1 MFLYFLV
8 NDLIPMTKFKSDS
21 SVKRVAKNGAFSAI
35 QFGIFTLSGIVFIP
49 FLIRQY
55 GAGTYGLIALAG
67 FLTQYVGLISNCIG
81 GSIARFLNISLNK
94 NDPEQANQ
102 IFSTAIVVNIAL
114 ACLQLPFFAFGL
126 WKLHWVID
134 FPPEQSLDFR
144 ILVACNIVVYL
155 TSLLFGILDAP
166 IQASNR
172 LDIGMKL
179 GMIGQFLRLG
189 FLFGLILRIGP
200 KLWIIG
206 VVDLGIA
213 ILGIIATFLVYRKI
227 ASQLVFRR
235 RYVDWK
241 WVRPMMNM
249 AGWSIVATLGQVF
262 FLKTDVW
269 IVNRFVD
276 PKLAG
281 VCAALLIW
289 PNFVQQIAKNISA
302 LITPVFMIDY
312 AHGRFERIQ
321 DITMLFSRLFSI
333 LAIFVCGFIMIFGG
347 WLLEL
352 WMGVE
357 YRQYHLFLVLMLLHF
372 PLTLAREAIWGVFP
386 AFNKMHYLGI
396 SNLISGCMN
405 VALSLLAVLYG
416 FGLTGVIIAT
426 GISLIL
432 QRTFFLSYFII
443 KMLNIHWI
451 RLFKCYVPGSLIML
465 VFIAQYFCFGNR
477 YLELTGIFSVV
488 IAVLFSLEVLVR
500 EKESRT
506 ALKSIVMALAGNKHA

>member
-1 MFLYFLV
+1 MSE
-8 NDLIPMTKFKSDS
+8 FKSDS
-21 SVKRVAKNGAFSAI
+21 SVGRVVKNGVFTAI
-35 QFGIFTLSGIVFIP
+35 RFGVFTLSGIIFIP
-49 FLIRQY
+49 FLVKQY
-55 GAGTYGLIALAG
+55 GLGTYGLIALAG

-81 GSIARFLNISLNK
+81 GSIARFLNVALNK
-94 NDPEQANQ
+94 NDSEQANQ

-114 ACLQLPFFAFGL
+114 VILQLPFFVFGL
-126 WKLHWVID
+126 WKLHWLID
-134 FPPEQSLDFR
+134 FPPEQSFDFR
-144 ILVACNIVVYL
+144 ILVACNIMAYL
-155 TSLLFGILDAP
+155 LSLLLGVLGTP

-172 LDIGMKL
+172 LDIGIKL
-179 GMIGQFLRLG
+179 EMLGQILRLS

-206 VVDLGIA
+206 VVDLGLA
-213 ILGIIATFLVYRKI
+213 ILSLVAMFFVFRKI

-235 RYVDWK
+235 KHVAWK
-241 WVRPMMNM
+241 WVRPVMNM
-249 AGWSIVATLGQVF
+249 AGWSIVATLGQIL

-276 PKLAG
+276 TKLAG

-333 LAIFVCGFIMIFGG
+333 LAILACGFIMILGG

-352 WMGVE
+352 WMGAE
-357 YRQYHLFLVLMLLHF
+357 YRQYHLYLVLMLLHF

-396 SNLISGCMN
+396 SNLVSGCMN
-405 VALSLLAVLYG
+405 ISLSLLAVHYG
-416 FGLTGVIIAT
+416 FGLEGVIIAT
-426 GISLIL
+426 GISLII
-432 QRTFFLSYFII
+432 QRTFFLSYFVV
-443 KMLNIHWI
+443 KMLNIPWT
-451 RLFKCYVPGSLIML
+451 RLFKCYVPGCLIVL
-465 VFIAQYFCFGNR
+465 LFLIQYFYLGNR
-477 YLELTGIFSVV
+477 YLALTGVCSIA

-500 EKESRT
+500 ERESRT
-506 ALKSIVMALAGNKHA
+506 ALGSILTAMITK

>member
-1 MFLYFLV
+1 MAE
-8 NDLIPMTKFKSDS
+8 FKSDS
-21 SVKRVAKNGAFSAI
+21 SIKRVAKNGAFSAI
-35 QFGIFTLSGIVFIP
+35 QFGVFTLSGIVFIP
-49 FLIRQY
+49 FLVRQY
-55 GAGTYGLIALAG
+55 GSGTYGLIALAG
-67 FLTQYVGLISNCIG
+67 FLTQYVGLISRCIG
-81 GSIARFLNISLNK
+81 GSIARFLNIALNK

-114 ACLQLPFFAFGL
+114 VFLQLPFFVFGL

-144 ILVACNIVVYL
+144 ILVACNIAVYL
-155 TSLLFGILDAP
+155 TSFLSGILDTP

-172 LDIGMKL
+172 LDIATKL
-179 GMIGQFLRLG
+179 GTIGQLLRLG

-206 VVDLGIA
+206 VVDLGLA
-213 ILGIIATFLVYRKI
+213 ILSLAVTFLVYRKI

-235 RYVDWK
+235 RHVDWK
-241 WVRPMMNM
+241 WVRPVMNM

-302 LITPVFMIDY
+302 LITPVYMIDY

-396 SNLISGCMN
+396 SNLVSGCMN
-405 VALSLLAVLYG
+405 VALSLLAVHYG
-416 FGLTGVIIAT
+416 FGLVGVIIAT

-432 QRTFFLSYFII
+432 QRTFFLSYFTVT
-443 KMLNIHWI
+443 MLNIHWI
-451 RLFKCYVPGSLIML
+451 RLFKCYIPGFL
-465 VFIAQYFCFGNR
+465 VVVFFVLQWICFDNK
-477 YLELTGIFSVV
+477 YLLQTGVFSIV
-488 IAVLFSLEVLVR
+488 IAILFSWEVVVR
-500 EKESRT
+500 EKNSKT
-506 ALKSIVMALAGNKHA
+506 ALKSILTAMISK